1 MSIRSF
7 AHRILRR
14 ALPGFVRRSYL
25 AKFGVA
31 LLAVVVCISAAGG
44 VMYLNTSEHLQQ
56 SSRTELKKAAELSS
70 SAVDNWHDERT
81 NNARMLAQYGVFD
94 NDNATEVQQFFT
106 DEQHHLPSDVRD
118 IHYVSLTD
126 ARIITSTDAGLR
138 NASFG
143 SEAAPWSRQQ
153 LTPGDDGVFVSQ
165 PYVNDGITEV
175 AYVARVSSTPG
186 RRTAVVMTASLAAIS
201 SSFWDPTP
209 HSFTQLVDGTGSVI
223 ADDSKRAT
231 RQPYVENATS
241 PIVGARAVGF
251 QPAAQGVKEMDQAH
265 ETAYAPVDGTPWVV
279 TLHVPTSEAYGL
291 ASNMAENV
299 LLILG
304 IALAGLV
311 FIALTLG
318 RGTVRA
324 LNDLEAKAAALER
337 GEYDTD
343 LDVARVDELGRLFEA
358 FASLRDTVQARIRD
372 ANEQQADAEA
382 ARSEAEAAQADA
394 EAAQAEAEAAREES
408 EAQARRLE
416 TTAEAFSET
425 MRAYAAGDLT
435 VRLDADVEQ
444 AAMADIAAAFNEMA
458 ADMEATIADVVA
470 FADEVATAS
479 TDASD
484 SAAAVEQTGRDV
496 SDAVGRI
503 RDRAADQRDQLEA
516 VASETDEMSATIEEV
531 AASADQVAET
541 SQRAAALGDD
551 GQAAAQDAVAQ
562 LEEIEDET
570 QAAATAVDDLE
581 AKMSEIETIVA
592 AITDIA
598 EQTNMLALNA
608 NIEAA
613 RADQDGD
620 GFAVV
625 ADEVK
630 DLADE
635 SKASA
640 AEIEALVAEVRAQT
654 ETSVAAMDRIQERVS
669 DGVETVSETER
680 SLSEIAGRI
689 AEADTGVQEIS
700 NAMDDQAASV
710 SDVTTAVGDVAA
722 LGEET
727 ATEAESTADAAAE
740 QATTLS
746 DVAAQTETLAE
757 HAVALREHA
766 AQFEVAADNE
776 RAE

>member
-31 LLAVVVCISAAGG
+31 LLAVVVCITGAGG

-70 SAVDNWHDERT
+70 SAAVDNWHDERT

-118 IHYVSLTD
+118 IHYVSLTED
-126 ARIITSTDAGLR
+126 RVITSTDAGLR

-143 SEAAPWSRQQ
+143 SERPWSRQQ

-251 QPAAQGVKEMDQAH
+251 QPAAQAAKEMDQAH

-279 TLHVPTSEAYGL
+279 TLHVPTSDTYGL

-311 FIALTLG
+311 FIAVTLG

-324 LNDLEAKAAALER
+324 LNDLEAKAPALER

-358 FASLRDTVQARIRD
+358 FASLRDAVQRADSD
-372 ANEQQADAEA
+372 ANEQQVDAEA
-382 ARSEAEAAQADA
+382 ARSEAEAAQAEP

-408 EAQARRLE
+408 DAGAPPGDDRRGVLGDD
-416 TTAEAFSET
+416 ACV
-425 MRAYAAGDLT
+425 AAGDLT

-444 AAMADIAAAFNEMA
+444 AAMADMRRAFNEMA
-458 ADMEATIADVVA
+458 ADMEATIAERGA

-496 SDAVGRI
+496 STAVGRI

-531 AASADQVAET
+531 ARVAGQVAET

-635 SKASA
+635 SKALA
-640 AEIEALVAEVRAQT
+640 AEMQALVAEVRAQT

-680 SLSEIAGRI
+680 SLSDIAGRI
-689 AEADTGVQEIS
+689 AEPDTGVQEIS

-727 ATEAESTADAAAE
+727 ATEAESTRDAAAE

-776 RAE
+776 PGA